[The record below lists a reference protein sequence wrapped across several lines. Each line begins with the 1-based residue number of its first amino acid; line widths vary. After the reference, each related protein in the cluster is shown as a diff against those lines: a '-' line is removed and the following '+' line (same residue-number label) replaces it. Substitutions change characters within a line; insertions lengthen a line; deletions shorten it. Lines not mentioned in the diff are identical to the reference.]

1 MPPDAVYTFNAL
13 NRCPRLLL
21 LTERIPQDNSFS
33 FAAFSSE
40 LCNLIATER
49 IQLCA
54 SLICLS
60 QFPKNDKVS
69 RGRVQARITFTST
82 VSSGECLSGVFITVD
97 ISRVSSANCH
107 AVLIKPTRQA
117 FKLAIYS
124 KMVWW
129 SLYVGRQ
136 FMFKIRIK
144 ITYLHNQNDTTYD
157 SSKSNSLLDYVTT
170 RTLCYQSRNDY
181 WNIVYLLGSKLLRM
195 ELL

>member
-1 MPPDAVYTFNAL
+1 MPPDAVYTFNALNRWGPGMPPDAVYTFNAL

-40 LCNLIATER
+40 LCNLIAAFSSELCNLIATER

-60 QFPKNDKVS
+60 QFPKNDKVSRGRVPKNDKVS

-124 KMVWW
+124 KMV
-129 SLYVGRQ
+129 
-136 FMFKIRIK
+136 
-144 ITYLHNQNDTTYD
+144 
-157 SSKSNSLLDYVTT
+157 
-170 RTLCYQSRNDY
+170 
-181 WNIVYLLGSKLLRM
+181 
-195 ELL
+195 